1 LGAGWWAWAGPAELL
16 VVILVCA
23 NVLGDGDGDGDGDAV
38 ADALRPARAR

>member
-23 NVLGDGDGDGDGDAV
+23 NVLGDGDGDAV

>member
-1 LGAGWWAWAGPAELL
+1 
-16 VVILVCA
+16 VILVCA